1 MAGKKNG
8 AQCAPFF
15 TSQVLL
21 LAVFSSHVVQT
32 LVSTS
37 CVIFSSLNVGT
48 HCVHVVAQ
56 LVNFSVQ
63 SLNVRRQLI
72 DFSVAGAT
80 CQQSRT
86 QDYRASTSLVAFI
99 INTL

>member
-1 MAGKKNG
+1 MWVKKWRTM
-8 AQCAPFF
+8 CAIFI
-15 TSQVLL
+15 TQVLL
-21 LAVFSSHVVQT
+21 LTVFSSPVVQT
-32 LVSTS
+32 LVSAS
-37 CVIFSSLNVGT
+37 CVVFSSLNVGT

-80 CQQSRT
+80 SQQSRT
-86 QDYRASTSLVAFI
+86 VITAPSTSLVRFI

>member
-1 MAGKKNG
+1 M
-8 AQCAPFF
+8 CAIFI
-15 TSQVLL
+15 TQVLL
-21 LAVFSSHVVQT
+21 LTVFSSLVVQT
-32 LVSTS
+32 LVSAS
-37 CVIFSSLNVGT
+37 CVVFSSLNVGT

-72 DFSVAGAT
+72 DLALLEQPA
-80 CQQSRT
+80 SRVEPRIT
-86 QDYRASTSLVAFI
+86 APSTSLVRFI

>member
-1 MAGKKNG
+1 MAHNVRHFIT
-8 AQCAPFF
+8 QI
-15 TSQVLL
+15 LL
-21 LAVFSSHVVQT
+21 LAVFSSCVVQT
-32 LVSTS
+32 LVSAS

-86 QDYRASTSLVAFI
+86 QITAPSTSLVRFI

>member
-1 MAGKKNG
+1 MLRAKKWRTE
-8 AQCAPFF
+8 CAILLPE
-15 TSQVLL
+15 LL
-21 LAVFSSHVVQT
+21 LTVRVSTVVQT
-32 LVSTS
+32 LVSAS
-37 CVIFSSLNVGT
+37 CVVFSSLNVGT

-72 DFSVAGAT
+72 DFSIAGAT
-80 CQQSRT
+80 SQQSRT
-86 QDYRASTSLVAFI
+86 GITAPSTSLVRFI